1 MRPVALRRSW
11 LFVGAADTEAI
22 AASNNSAADA
32 CIQEFED
39 FCVPELREQARQMM
53 ADVLADWRARNKV
66 ASVRINPLEDEDG
79 LKDLYAAMKYGAQAI
94 LIPKANRPE
103 QIVRLARHINELE
116 AEFGRPAGSTE
127 IIPNIEQAQGLEHAY
142 QILTSHSQ
150 ITASLVAS
158 EDMCVSLHAPRQQK
172 GGILDYVRERFHIA
186 CCAANIT
193 SIDMPYTWID
203 DEGVT
208 QQTMLARSLGMTS
221 KSTVNAKHCQI
232 INTLFSPSDDEI
244 EQAEQII
251 SAFETARARGE
262 GQVIC
267 NGIKVEVPSYLNA
280 QQILLRAK
288 ALRLAEEG

>member
-1 MRPVALRRSW
+1 MAICQSSRFRSYCR
-11 LFVGAADTEAI
+11 I
-22 AASNNSAADA
+22 NNSAADA

-39 FCVPELREQARQMM
+39 FCVHRAGEQARQMM

-79 LKDLYAAMKYGAQAI
+79 LKDLYAAMKYGAHAI

-103 QIVRLARHINELE
+103 QIVRLARHITELE
-116 AEFGRPAGSTE
+116 AEFGRLVGSTE

-186 CCAANIT
+186 RCAANIT

-203 DEGVT
+203 DEGVIK
-208 QQTMLARSLGMTS
+208 TMLARSLRMTS
-221 KSTVNAKHCQI
+221 RITVNAKHCQI
-232 INTLFSPSDDEI
+232 INTLFSPSDDDI

-288 ALRLAEEG
+288 ALRIAEEG

>member
-79 LKDLYAAMKYGAQAI
+79 LKDLYAAMKYGAHAI

-103 QIVRLARHINELE
+103 QIVRLARHITELE

-142 QILTSHSQ
+142 QILPPIRRSQ
-150 ITASLVAS
+150 PLLWPQKICVCLFTRHGSKRAAFWIMS
-158 EDMCVSLHAPRQQK
+158 ENGFILPVVRQISPLSTCPIHGLMMRALLSRQCLHVHW
-172 GGILDYVRERFHIA
+172 G
-186 CCAANIT
+186 
-193 SIDMPYTWID
+193 
-203 DEGVT
+203 
-208 QQTMLARSLGMTS
+208 
-221 KSTVNAKHCQI
+221 
-232 INTLFSPSDDEI
+232 
-244 EQAEQII
+244 
-251 SAFETARARGE
+251 
-262 GQVIC
+262 
-267 NGIKVEVPSYLNA
+267 
-280 QQILLRAK
+280 
-288 ALRLAEEG
+288 

>member
-11 LFVGAADTEAI
+11 LFVGAADTVAI

-127 IIPNIEQAQGLEHAY
+127 IIPNIEQALGLEHAF
-142 QILTSHSQ
+142 QILTSHPQ

-186 CCAANIT
+186 CCAA
-193 SIDMPYTWID
+193 
-203 DEGVT
+203 E
-208 QQTMLARSLGMTS
+208 
-221 KSTVNAKHCQI
+221 I

-288 ALRLAEEG
+288 ALRIAEEG

>member
-11 LFVGAADTEAI
+11 LFVGAADIEAI

-66 ASVRINPLEDEDG
+66 PSVRINPLEDEDG
-79 LKDLYAAMKYGAQAI
+79 LKDLYAAMKYGAHAI
-94 LIPKANRPE
+94 LIPKANRPD
-103 QIVRLARHINELE
+103 QILRLARHINELE

-127 IIPNIEQAQGLEHAY
+127 IIPNIEQALGLENAF
-142 QILTSHSQ
+142 QILSCHPQ
-150 ITASLVAS
+150 IVASLVAS
-158 EDMCVSLHAPRQQK
+158 EDMSVSVHAPRQQK

-203 DEGVT
+203 DVGVT
-208 QQTMLARSLGMTS
+208 SQTKLARSLGMSS
-221 KSTVNAKHCQI
+221 KSTVNAEHCQI
-232 INTLFSPSDDEI
+232 INALFSPSDDEVA
-244 EQAEQII
+244 QAEQIV
-251 SAFETARARGE
+251 SAFETARAKGE

-267 NGIKVEVPSYLNA
+267 NGIKIEVPSYLNA
-280 QQILLRAK
+280 QQLLSRASALLK
-288 ALRLAEEG
+288 AQDS